1 MLGALSS
8 ALPGGWAGVD
18 IFFVL
23 SDFLVTQLLRFLVT
37 QLLREEIEQEGAFDF
52 RAFYLRRILRLT
64 PALACLLIAEL
75 CFELL
80 TTQDQWLH
88 LRAALVSALYV
99 TNWNELLTCGRK
111 AT

>member
-23 SDFLVTQLLRFLVT
+23 SDFLVT

-64 PALACLLIAEL
+64 PALACLLLAEL

-80 TTQDQWLH
+80 TTQNQWLH